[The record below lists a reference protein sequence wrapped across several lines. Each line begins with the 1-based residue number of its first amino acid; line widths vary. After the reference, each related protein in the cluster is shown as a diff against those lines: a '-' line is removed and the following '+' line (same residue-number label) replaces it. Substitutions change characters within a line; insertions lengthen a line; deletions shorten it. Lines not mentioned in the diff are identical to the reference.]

1 MNYQEFVTMMSE
13 KTNKL
18 LESEVNVHIHKALKI
33 NGKERTG
40 LTISEPNT
48 NISPTIYLEEF
59 FTQYQNGRLI
69 DDIAQCIVSLYR
81 EVKFEHSWDVGQIQD
96 FQRAKSKLAYRL
108 IHFEKNEVLL
118 EELPYVAYMDFAIIF
133 YLLVESTEKGA
144 ATILITNDMLKCWG
158 ISVEQVYLAA
168 KENTP
173 RLLNADFQTM
183 RTVICQLLGK
193 NCQEVCQEEE
203 CQEESY
209 MYVLSN
215 QYRHFGA
222 ICMLYDRVLE
232 DIANQIDEDFYIL
245 PSSIHEV
252 IILPVSCSPSLAEIN
267 DMIVEINETQVTE
280 EEVLSDH
287 AYFYSKNER
296 RLLSV

>member
-13 KTNKL
+13 RTNAL
-18 LESEVNVHIHKALKI
+18 LAPEVSVHIHKALKI
-33 NGKERTG
+33 TGKERTG

-59 FTQYQNGRLI
+59 FTQYQNGRPT
-69 DDIAQCIVSLYR
+69 DDIADTIVSLYR
-81 EVKFEHSWDVGQIQD
+81 EVKFEHSWDVKQIQN
-96 FQRAKSKLAYRL
+96 FQRAKSKLAYRI
-108 IHFEKNEVLL
+108 IHFEKNRVLL
-118 EELPYVAYMDFAIIF
+118 EELPYVMYMDLALIF
-133 YLLVESTEKGA
+133 YLLIETTEKGT
-144 ATILITNDMLKCWG
+144 ATILVTNEMLECWG
-158 ISVEQVYLAA
+158 ISIEQRYLAA
-168 KENTP
+168 MENTP
-173 RLLNADFQTM
+173 RLLPADFQTM
-183 RTVICQLLGK
+183 RAVICQLMQKSCL
-193 NCQEVCQEEE
+193 EE
-203 CQEESY
+203 CGEESY

-232 DIANQIDEDFYIL
+232 DIANQLDEDFYIL

-252 IILPVSCSPSLAEIN
+252 IILPLSCSPSLAEVN
-267 DMIVEINETQVTE
+267 DMIVEINNTQVSE

-287 AYFYSKNER
+287 AYFYIKDER

>member
-1 MNYQEFVTMMSE
+1 
-13 KTNKL
+13 
-18 LESEVNVHIHKALKI
+18 
-33 NGKERTG
+33 
-40 LTISEPNT
+40 
-48 NISPTIYLEEF
+48 
-59 FTQYQNGRLI
+59 
-69 DDIAQCIVSLYR
+69 
-81 EVKFEHSWDVGQIQD
+81 
-96 FQRAKSKLAYRL
+96 
-108 IHFEKNEVLL
+108 
-118 EELPYVAYMDFAIIF
+118 
-133 YLLVESTEKGA
+133 
-144 ATILITNDMLKCWG
+144 MLKCWG
-158 ISVEQVYLAA
+158 ISVEQLYLAA

-193 NCQEVCQEEE
+193 NCQEACPED

-215 QYRHFGA
+215 QFRHFGA

-252 IILPVSCSPSLAEIN
+252 IILPVSCSPSLTEIN

-287 AYFYSKNER
+287 AYFYSKNEG

>member
-1 MNYQEFVTMMSE
+1 MNYQEFITMMSE
-13 KTNKL
+13 KTNEL
-18 LESEVNVHIHKALKI
+18 LEAEISVHIHKALKI

-59 FTQYQNGRLI
+59 FTQYQNGRPA
-69 DDIAQCIVSLYR
+69 DDIAQSIVGLYR
-81 EVKFEHSWDVGQIQD
+81 EVKFEHSWDVDQIRN
-96 FQRAKSKLAYRL
+96 FQRAKTKLAYRL
-108 IHFEKNEVLL
+108 IHFKKNEILL
-118 EELPYVAYMDFAIIF
+118 EGLPYVVYMDFAIIF
-133 YLLVESTEKGA
+133 YLLIETTEKGS
-144 ATILITNDMLKCWG
+144 ATILITNDMLHCWG
-158 ISVEQVYLAA
+158 ISVEQLYQTAR
-168 KENTP
+168 ENTP

-193 NCQEVCQEEE
+193 NCQEVYQEE

-296 RLLSV
+296 RLLAV